1 MYNRYLRNDD
11 GVYTR
16 MPMQDAPR
24 GEPPRDNRPPP
35 PPPSG
40 GNAPPPR
47 PPQGDAP
54 PPPPIS
60 QEASQFFSR
69 ILDKLP
75 LKGVDTADILL
86 LLILFF
92 LFEEKADDELL
103 VALGLLLI
111 LPAAI
116 RLEAFEYLEKEQI
129 ALAYGVE
136 GIVERQKQEY
146 APTYRRS
153 MTQGVVLCVLAV
165 VPILGTAMLG
175 VPDFWVAA
183 AVGLLL
189 AIVAGAVQLFIRA
202 GMIQGSFDKLLQTGE
217 YTVREKWTNRRVG
230 WFAGAYWCLVTAV
243 YLAVSFWNNNWEKSW
258 IIWAVAGLVFAALYS
273 AVRAWADRKN
283 Q

>member
-1 MYNRYLRNDD
+1 MAAGVGLCILSPIALLVLGAWSD
-11 GVYTR
+11 GTPSEER
-16 MPMQDAPR
+16 MA
-24 GEPPRDNRPPP
+24 G
-35 PPPSG
+35 
-40 GNAPPPR
+40 
-47 PPQGDAP
+47 
-54 PPPPIS
+54 
-60 QEASQFFSR
+60 
-69 ILDKLP
+69 L
-75 LKGVDTADILL
+75 GVIFLL
-86 LLILFF
+86 LF
-92 LFEEKADDELL
+92 

-202 GMIQGSFDKLLQTGE
+202 GMTQGSFDKLLQTGE

-230 WFAGAYWCLVTAV
+230 WFAGAYGGVPRCQLLEQQLGKELDHLGRGRACLRRPLLCRPCVGRQ
-243 YLAVSFWNNNWEKSW
+243 EKSVKPTQ
-258 IIWAVAGLVFAALYS
+258 IHNSSIAIQ
-273 AVRAWADRKN
+273 R
-283 Q
+283 

>member
-24 GEPPRDNRPPP
+24 GE
-35 PPPSG
+35 
-40 GNAPPPR
+40 PPPR

-111 LPAAI
+111 L
-116 RLEAFEYLEKEQI
+116 
-129 ALAYGVE
+129 
-136 GIVERQKQEY
+136 
-146 APTYRRS
+146 
-153 MTQGVVLCVLAV
+153 
-165 VPILGTAMLG
+165 
-175 VPDFWVAA
+175 
-183 AVGLLL
+183 
-189 AIVAGAVQLFIRA
+189 
-202 GMIQGSFDKLLQTGE
+202 
-217 YTVREKWTNRRVG
+217 
-230 WFAGAYWCLVTAV
+230 
-243 YLAVSFWNNNWEKSW
+243 
-258 IIWAVAGLVFAALYS
+258 
-273 AVRAWADRKN
+273 
-283 Q
+283 

>member
-24 GEPPRDNRPPP
+24 GEPPRDNR
-35 PPPSG
+35 
-40 GNAPPPR
+40 
-47 PPQGDAP
+47 

-111 LPAAI
+111 L
-116 RLEAFEYLEKEQI
+116 
-129 ALAYGVE
+129 
-136 GIVERQKQEY
+136 
-146 APTYRRS
+146 
-153 MTQGVVLCVLAV
+153 
-165 VPILGTAMLG
+165 
-175 VPDFWVAA
+175 
-183 AVGLLL
+183 
-189 AIVAGAVQLFIRA
+189 
-202 GMIQGSFDKLLQTGE
+202 
-217 YTVREKWTNRRVG
+217 
-230 WFAGAYWCLVTAV
+230 
-243 YLAVSFWNNNWEKSW
+243 
-258 IIWAVAGLVFAALYS
+258 
-273 AVRAWADRKN
+273 
-283 Q
+283 